1 MKSMSATNSS
11 PEQPGQSGNPGQP
24 GEFDHAGE
32 FRQSGETPPGITPAG
47 EAASS
52 AVPDASAGAAAG
64 VGADGTA
71 DGTASGAQPG
81 EARSSA
87 IMAAGTLVSRILGF
101 GKTWMLGAALG
112 LGSTVNDTFIN
123 ANNLPNLIFLL
134 VAGGVFNAVLVPQII
149 KASKAP
155 DRGADYISRLLT
167 LAVLVLLSLTL
178 LVTLLA
184 PFVIELTT
192 QGYSPQQ
199 KALAVTFAFWC
210 LPQIFFYGLYALL
223 TQVLNANGAFGPA
236 MWAPILNNIVAILG
250 LGMFIWIFGANVA
263 NPHTLDNW
271 GETQTILVAGFSTLG
286 VIAQTAILLIPVF
299 RLRLGLRPRFGWRGV
314 GLGHAARLSV
324 WTLLTAAVG
333 QLAFLYVM
341 RIATIPG
348 AERLRLQKAGDLDAA
363 ALLPGNAVLEV
374 ASQLY
379 LLPHSII
386 ALSLATVLFNRMTRA
401 SQDGNR
407 DELRNAL
414 SQGLRTMAVATVFGA
429 LALFALAGPLGMFFS
444 GGLRTDGVMLAQTLT
459 ILALS
464 TPFMSANFMMSRVF
478 YANEDARTPFYIQLV
493 LALVNVVAAF
503 FIQFLPIDQI
513 IFAIAILY
521 TGGNILSVIVSAFFL
536 RRLLG
541 HLDGPRIANSYI
553 RMGYAALGSAVAG
566 AGALWLLGNYSPVG
580 FVWTNRLTAL
590 VTIVVVGPVMLAV
603 YLLLLKLF
611 RVTELQDLLRPLLGR
626 LGRGAA
632 APAAAPGGD
641 SGGAASASGRASAPA
656 SSERPTAERATV
668 SMDTGLIP
676 RISGEFDSASF
687 RAGPAPLPERE
698 EAGNRGEA
706 KYLPEEE
713 LPGSTRGG
721 RLRDEIPLPGRRT
734 FQGKPGQNPYFRPG
748 RKRKK

>member
-1 MKSMSATNSS
+1 VPQYQHPGETMKTMSAANPSS
-11 PEQPGQSGNPGQP
+11 DQPAQP
-24 GEFDHAGE
+24 
-32 FRQSGETPPGITPAG
+32 GETPPGVTPAS

-52 AVPDASAGAAAG
+52 AV
-64 VGADGTA
+64 
-71 DGTASGAQPG
+71 QPG

-87 IMAAGTLVSRILGF
+87 IMAAGTLVSRVLGF
-101 GKTWMLGAALG
+101 GKTWMLAAALG
-112 LGSTVNDTFIN
+112 LGSTVTDTFIN

-178 LVTLLA
+178 LVTLFA
-184 PFVIELTT
+184 PAVIELTT
-192 QGYSPQQ
+192 QGYSSQQ
-199 KALAVTFAFWC
+199 KLLAVSFAFWC

-223 TQVLNANGAFGPA
+223 TQILNANGAFGPA
-236 MWAPILNNIVAILG
+236 MWAPIFNNIVAIAG
-250 LGMFIWIFGANVA
+250 LGMFIWIFGANDAA
-263 NPHTLDNW
+263 NPHSLDNW
-271 GETQTILVAGFSTLG
+271 GASQTFFVAGFSTIG
-286 VIAQTAILLIPVF
+286 VVAQTAILLIPVL
-299 RLRLGLRPRFGWRGV
+299 RLKLGLRPRFGWRGV

-348 AERLRLQKAGDLDAA
+348 TERLRLDKAGDHGAA
-363 ALLPGNAVLEV
+363 AMLPGNAVLEV

-407 DELRNAL
+407 AELREAL
-414 SQGLRTMAVATVFGA
+414 SHGLRTMAVATVFGA

-444 GGLRTDGVMLAQTLT
+444 GGRPTDGILLAQTLT

-503 FIQFLPIDQI
+503 FIQFLPFDQI
-513 IFAIAILY
+513 IFAIAVLY
-521 TGGNILSVIVSAFFL
+521 TAGNILSVVVSAVFL

-541 HLDGPRIANSYI
+541 HLDGPRIINSYI
-553 RMGYAALGSAVAG
+553 RMGYAALGSAIAG
-566 AGALWLLGNYSPVG
+566 VGALWLMGSYSPVG
-580 FVWTNRLTAL
+580 FAWSSRPAAL
-590 VTIVVVGPVMLAV
+590 ATITVVGPVMLAV

-611 RVTELQDLLRPLLGR
+611 RVTELRDLLRPLLGR
-626 LGRGAA
+626 LGRRSGGGSGAPAA
-632 APAAAPGGD
+632 APAAAATAG
-641 SGGAASASGRASAPA
+641 ASASGASAGTA
-656 SSERPTAERATV
+656 ALRRPTPERATV
-668 SMDTGLIP
+668 SSDTGLIP

-687 RAGPAPLPERE
+687 RAGPAPQPEPE
-698 EAGNRGEA
+698 DYDAA
-706 KYLPEEE
+706 TYLPEEDV
-713 LPGSTRGG
+713 PGTARGKG
-721 RLRDEIPLPGRRT
+721 LRGEIPLPGRRT
-734 FQGKPGQNPYFRPG
+734 YQGTPGQNPHFPSR
-748 RKRKK
+748 RRKKK

>member
-1 MKSMSATNSS
+1 MSAANPAS
-11 PEQPGQSGNPGQP
+11 PDPG
-24 GEFDHAGE
+24 
-32 FRQSGETPPGITPAG
+32 
-47 EAASS
+47 S
-52 AVPDASAGAAAG
+52 AESKTGSRTV
-64 VGADGTA
+64 
-71 DGTASGAQPG
+71 QQG

-87 IMAAGTLVSRILGF
+87 IMAAGTLVSRFLGF

-167 LAVLVLLSLTL
+167 LAVLVLVSLTL

-184 PFVIELTT
+184 PWVIELTT
-192 QGYSPQQ
+192 QGYSPEQ
-199 KALAVTFAFWC
+199 KSLAVSFAFWC

-236 MWAPILNNIVAILG
+236 MWAPIMNNIVAIAG
-250 LGMFIWIFGANVA
+250 LGMFIFILGANVT
-263 NPHTLDNW
+263 NPHTLDSW
-271 GETQTILVAGFSTLG
+271 GPFQTFLVAGFSTVG
-286 VIAQTAILLIPVF
+286 VVAQTAILLVPVF

-314 GLGHAARLSV
+314 GLGQAAKLSI

-348 AERLRLQKAGDLDAA
+348 AERLRLEHAGDLAA
-363 ALLPGNAVLEV
+363 AATLPGNAVLEV

-401 SQDGNR
+401 VQDGNR
-407 DELRNAL
+407 GELRDAL
-414 SQGLRTMAVATVFGA
+414 SHGLRTMAVATVFGA

-444 GGLRTDGVMLAQTLT
+444 GGKVQDGVMLAQTLT

-493 LALVNVVAAF
+493 LALVNVVSAF
-503 FIQFLPIDQI
+503 CIQFLPFDRI

-521 TGGNILSVIVSAFFL
+521 TGGNILSVIVSAHFL

-566 AGALWLLGNYSPVG
+566 AGALWLMGSYSADG
-580 FVWTNRLTAL
+580 FAWRGRIEAL
-590 VTIVVVGPVMLAV
+590 VTIVVVGPVMLVA
-603 YLLLLKLF
+603 YLFLLKLF
-611 RVTELQDLLRPLLGR
+611 HVTELRDLLQPLLGR
-626 LGRGAA
+626 LGRRSVPAGTPAGSAA
-632 APAAAPGGD
+632 GTPAGTV
-641 SGGAASASGRASAPA
+641 R
-656 SSERPTAERATV
+656 ERTTPERATV
-668 SMDTGLIP
+668 SVDTGLIP
-676 RISGEFDSASF
+676 RISGEFDAASF
-687 RAGPAPLPERE
+687 RAGPQVEEPAADHSAPRPTSPDGYLAAEEVPNTARGSFVRE
-698 EAGNRGEA
+698 
-706 KYLPEEE
+706 
-713 LPGSTRGG
+713 
-721 RLRDEIPLPGRRT
+721 EIPLPGRRT
-734 FQGKPGQNPYFRPG
+734 YQGTAGRNPYFSR
-748 RKRKK
+748 RSESRRRKKR

>member
-1 MKSMSATNSS
+1 MPQYQHPGETMKTMSAANPSS
-11 PEQPGQSGNPGQP
+11 DQPSQP
-24 GEFDHAGE
+24 
-32 FRQSGETPPGITPAG
+32 GETPPGVAPAS

-52 AVPDASAGAAAG
+52 A
-64 VGADGTA
+64 
-71 DGTASGAQPG
+71 AQPG

-87 IMAAGTLVSRILGF
+87 IMAAGTLVSRVLGF

-178 LVTLLA
+178 LVTLFA
-184 PFVIELTT
+184 PAVIELTT

-236 MWAPILNNIVAILG
+236 MWAPILNNVVAIAG
-250 LGMFIWIFGANVA
+250 LGMFIWIFGANNV
-263 NPHTLDNW
+263 NRHSLDNW
-271 GETQTILVAGFSTLG
+271 GASQTFFVAGFSTIG
-286 VIAQTAILLIPVF
+286 VLSQTAILLIPVF
-299 RLRLGLRPRFGWRGV
+299 RLKLGLRPRFGWRGV
-314 GLGHAARLSV
+314 GLGHAARLSM
-324 WTLLTAAVG
+324 WTLMTAAVG

-348 AERLRLQKAGDLDAA
+348 AERLRLQEAGDPAGDM
-363 ALLPGNAVLEV
+363 LPGNAVLEV

-407 DELRNAL
+407 GALRDAL
-414 SQGLRTMAVATVFGA
+414 SHGLRTMAVATVFGA

-444 GGLRTDGVMLAQTLT
+444 GGARTDGVMLAQTLT

-503 FIQFLPIDQI
+503 FIQFLPFDRI
-513 IFAIAILY
+513 IFAIAVLY
-521 TGGNILSVIVSAFFL
+521 TAGNVLSVIVSAVFL

-541 HLDGPRIANSYI
+541 HLDGPRIINSYI

-566 AGALWLLGNYSPVG
+566 AGALWLMGSYSPVG
-580 FVWTNRLTAL
+580 FAWSSRPAAL
-590 VTIVVVGPVMLAV
+590 VTIVVVGPVMLAA
-603 YLLLLKLF
+603 YLVLLKLF
-611 RVTELQDLLRPLLGR
+611 RVTELRDLLRPLLGR
-626 LGRGAA
+626 LGRSSGT
-632 APAAAPGGD
+632 PAAAP
-641 SGGAASASGRASAPA
+641 SAPA
-656 SSERPTAERATV
+656 GSGASAAGDGADIPSRRRPTPERATL
-668 SMDTGLIP
+668 SSDTGLIP

-687 RAGPAPLPERE
+687 RAGPAPRPEPE
-698 EAGNRGEA
+698 DYDGAT
-706 KYLPEEE
+706 YLPEEDV
-713 LPGSTRGG
+713 PGTARGNA
-721 RLRDEIPLPGRRT
+721 LRGEIPLPGRRT
-734 FQGKPGQNPYFRPG
+734 YQGTPGQNPHFPTR
-748 RKRKK
+748 RRRKK

>member
-1 MKSMSATNSS
+1 MKTMSAANPSS
-11 PEQPGQSGNPGQP
+11 EHS
-24 GEFDHAGE
+24 A
-32 FRQSGETPPGITPAG
+32 RQGETPSGVVPSG
-47 EAASS
+47 ESGPS
-52 AVPDASAGAAAG
+52 QSGAAQ
-64 VGADGTA
+64 
-71 DGTASGAQPG
+71 SG

-87 IMAAGTLVSRILGF
+87 VMAAGTLVSRILGF

-184 PFVIELTT
+184 PSVIELTT

-199 KALAVTFAFWC
+199 KSLAVAFAFWC

-236 MWAPILNNIVAILG
+236 MWAPIMNNIVAIAG
-250 LGMFIWIFGANVA
+250 LGMFIWIFGANVT
-263 NPHTLDNW
+263 NTHSLDNW
-271 GETQTILVAGFSTLG
+271 GDSQTFFVAGFSTIG
-286 VIAQTAILLIPVF
+286 VIAQTAILLVPVF
-299 RLRLGLRPRFGWRGV
+299 RLKLGLRPRFGWRGV

-348 AERLRLQKAGDLDAA
+348 TERLRLQKAGDNGGAA
-363 ALLPGNAVLEV
+363 MLPGNAVLEV

-407 DELRNAL
+407 DELRDAL
-414 SQGLRTMAVATVFGA
+414 SHGLRTMAVATVFGA

-444 GGLRTDGVMLAQTLT
+444 GGHSTDGVLLAQTLT

-503 FIQFLPIDQI
+503 FIQFLPYNQI

-521 TGGNILSVIVSAFFL
+521 TAGNILSVIVSAFFL

-566 AGALWLLGNYSPVG
+566 VGALWLLGSYSPVG
-580 FVWTNRLTAL
+580 FAWSSRPAAL
-590 VTIVVVGPVMLAV
+590 VTIVVVGPIMLTV

-611 RVTELQDLLRPLLGR
+611 RVTELRDLLRPLLGR
-626 LGRGAA
+626 LGRGGG
-632 APAAAPGGD
+632 APAAATASADAGPAGAD
-641 SGGAASASGRASAPA
+641 SAGGAAASAVR
-656 SSERPTAERATV
+656 RPRPERATISV
-668 SMDTGLIP
+668 DTGLIP
-676 RISGEFDSASF
+676 RISGEFDAASF
-687 RAGPAPLPERE
+687 RAGPAPQPEPEPAHDGRSADE
-698 EAGNRGEA
+698 PAS
-706 KYLPEEE
+706 YLPEEDV
-713 LPGSTRGG
+713 PSTARGNA
-721 RLRDEIPLPGRRT
+721 LREQIPLPGRRT
-734 FQGKPGQNPYFRPG
+734 FQGTPGQNPYFKHR
-748 RKRKK
+748 RKKKK

>member
-1 MKSMSATNSS
+1 MKTMSAANPAS
-11 PEQPGQSGNPGQP
+11 EQPAQP
-24 GEFDHAGE
+24 GEAP
-32 FRQSGETPPGITPAG
+32 SGVVPASG
-47 EAASS
+47 AAS
-52 AVPDASAGAAAG
+52 GAANSG
-64 VGADGTA
+64 
-71 DGTASGAQPG
+71 GAQPG

-184 PFVIELTT
+184 PSVIELTT

-199 KALAVTFAFWC
+199 KSLAVAFAFWC

-236 MWAPILNNIVAILG
+236 MWAPILNNVVAITG
-250 LGMFIWIFGANVA
+250 LGMFIWLFGANVA
-263 NPHTLDNW
+263 NPHSLDNW
-271 GETQTILVAGFSTLG
+271 GASQTFFVAGFSTIG
-286 VIAQTAILLIPVF
+286 VMTQTAILLIPVF
-299 RLRLGLRPRFGWRGV
+299 RLKLGLRPRFGWRGV
-314 GLGHAARLSV
+314 GLGQAAKLSV

-348 AERLRLQKAGDLDAA
+348 AERLRLEKAGDLAGAA
-363 ALLPGNAVLEV
+363 MLPGNAVLEV

-407 DELRNAL
+407 NELRDAL

-493 LALVNVVAAF
+493 LALVNVVSAF
-503 FIQFLPIDQI
+503 FIQFLPFDQI

-521 TGGNILSVIVSAFFL
+521 TGGNILSVIVSASFL

-553 RMGYAALGSAVAG
+553 RMGYAALGAAVAG
-566 AGALWLLGNYSPVG
+566 VGALWLLGSYSPVG
-580 FVWTNRLTAL
+580 FAWSSRPAAL

-611 RVTELQDLLRPLLGR
+611 RVTELRDLLRPLLGR

-632 APAAAPGGD
+632 APPATPAGRPAG
-641 SGGAASASGRASAPA
+641 ASAGTASAAGAPA
-656 SSERPTAERATV
+656 ANALTGRPTAERATV

-687 RAGPAPLPERE
+687 RAGPAPLPEPDVHPS
-698 EAGNRGEA
+698 GDVVS
-706 KYLPEEE
+706 YLPEEE
-713 LPGSTRGG
+713 VPSTARGHA
-721 RLRDEIPLPGRRT
+721 LRDEIPLPGRRT
-734 FQGKPGQNPYFRPG
+734 FQGKTGQNPYFKSG
-748 RKRKK
+748 RKKRK

>member
-1 MKSMSATNSS
+1 MSA
-11 PEQPGQSGNPGQP
+11 
-24 GEFDHAGE
+24 A
-32 FRQSGETPPGITPAG
+32 TPATPEPG
-47 EAASS
+47 S
-52 AVPDASAGAAAG
+52 AESQTDSRTV
-64 VGADGTA
+64 
-71 DGTASGAQPG
+71 QRG

-87 IMAAGTLVSRILGF
+87 IMAAGTLVSRFLGF
-101 GKTWMLGAALG
+101 GKTWMLGFALG
-112 LGSTVNDTFIN
+112 LGSTVNETFIN

-134 VAGGVFNAVLVPQII
+134 VSGGVFNAVLVPQII

-167 LAVLVLLSLTL
+167 LAVLVLVSLTL

-184 PFVIELTT
+184 PWVIELTT
-192 QGYSPQQ
+192 QGYSPEQ
-199 KALAVTFAFWC
+199 KSLAVSFAFWC

-236 MWAPILNNIVAILG
+236 MWAPILNNIVAIAG
-250 LGMFIWIFGANVA
+250 LGMFIWILGPNLT

-271 GETQTILVAGFSTLG
+271 GPTQTFLVAGFSTIG
-286 VIAQTAILLIPVF
+286 VVAQTAILLIPVF
-299 RLRLGLRPRFGWRGV
+299 RLRLRLRPRFGWRGV
-314 GLGHAARLSV
+314 GLGQAAKLSV

-348 AERLRLQKAGDLDAA
+348 AERLRLERAGDLTAA
-363 ALLPGNAVLEV
+363 ATLPGNAVLEV

-401 SQDGNR
+401 VQDGNR
-407 DELRNAL
+407 AELRDAL
-414 SQGLRTMAVATVFGA
+414 SHGLRTMAVATVFGA

-444 GGLRTDGVMLAQTLT
+444 GGKEQDGVMLAQTLT

-503 FIQFLPIDQI
+503 SIQFLPFDQI

-521 TGGNILSVIVSAFFL
+521 TGGNILSVVVSAFFL

-566 AGALWLLGNYSPVG
+566 AGGLWLMGSYSADG
-580 FVWTNRLTAL
+580 FAWSGRIEAL
-590 VTIVVVGPVMLAV
+590 VTIVVVGPVMLVA
-603 YLLLLKLF
+603 YLMLLKLF
-611 RVTELQDLLRPLLGR
+611 RVTELRDLLQPLLGR
-626 LGRGAA
+626 LGRRS
-632 APAAAPGGD
+632 APAAGPAESSAGTPAGTP
-641 SGGAASASGRASAPA
+641 AARG
-656 SSERPTAERATV
+656 RPTAERATV
-668 SMDTGLIP
+668 SVDTGLIP
-676 RISGEFDSASF
+676 RISGEFDAASF
-687 RAGPAPLPERE
+687 RAGPQVE
-698 EAGNRGEA
+698 EPVLHHDGQGPASADE
-706 KYLPEEE
+706 YLPAEEV
-713 LPGSTRGG
+713 PNTARGSIMRE
-721 RLRDEIPLPGRRT
+721 EIPLPGRRT
-734 FQGKPGQNPYFRPG
+734 FQGTAGRNPYFSRH
-748 RKRKK
+748 RRKKR

>member
-1 MKSMSATNSS
+1 MTL
-11 PEQPGQSGNPGQP
+11 QV
-24 GEFDHAGE
+24 
-32 FRQSGETPPGITPAG
+32 PAG
-47 EAASS
+47 ETIKTMSPAKTPPSESGPGPGS
-52 AVPDASAGAAAG
+52 ADSPAVHH
-64 VGADGTA
+64 
-71 DGTASGAQPG
+71 G

-87 IMAAGTLVSRILGF
+87 IMAAGTLVSRFLGF
-101 GKTWMLGAALG
+101 GKTWMLAAALG

-149 KASKAP
+149 KASKGP

-167 LAVLVLLSLTL
+167 LAVLVLLTLTL

-184 PFVIELTT
+184 PWVIELTT

-199 KALAVTFAFWC
+199 KALAVSFAFWC

-236 MWAPILNNIVAILG
+236 MWAPILNNIVAIAG
-250 LGMFIWIFGANVA
+250 LGMFIGILGVNNT

-271 GETQTILVAGFSTLG
+271 GPFQTFLVAGFATIG
-286 VIAQTAILLIPVF
+286 VISQTAILLIPVV

-314 GLGHAARLSV
+314 GLGQAARLSV
-324 WTLLTAAVG
+324 WTLATAAVG

-348 AERLRLQKAGDLDAA
+348 AERLRLERAGDPAA
-363 ALLPGNAVLEV
+363 DSLPGNAVLEV

-401 SQDGNR
+401 SQEGNR
-407 DELRNAL
+407 AALRMAL
-414 SQGLRTMAVATVFGA
+414 SHGLRTMAVATVFAA

-444 GGLRTDGVMLAQTLT
+444 GGNRQDGAMLAQTLT

-493 LALVNVVAAF
+493 LALVNVVSAF
-503 FIQFLPIDQI
+503 AIQFLPFDQI
-513 IFAIAILY
+513 IYAIAILY
-521 TGGNILSVIVSAFFL
+521 TGGNILSVVVSAYFL

-541 HLDGPRIANSYI
+541 HLDGPRVVTSYI
-553 RMGYAALGSAVAG
+553 RMGYAAVGSAA
-566 AGALWLLGNYSPVG
+566 AGALALWALGSYSADG
-580 FVWTNRLTAL
+580 FAWSSTIAAL
-590 VTIVVVGPVMLAV
+590 ATIVIVGPVMLTV
-603 YLLLLKLF
+603 YLLLLKVF
-611 RVTELQDLLRPLLGR
+611 KVRELADLVQPLLGR
-626 LGRGAA
+626 LRRGRAEAPAAGTAGAA
-632 APAAAPGGD
+632 AAAGTAAAGTP
-641 SGGAASASGRASAPA
+641 ARQAP
-656 SSERPTAERATV
+656 ERATV
-668 SMDTGLIP
+668 SVDTGLIP

-687 RAGPAPLPERE
+687 RAGPTVDDDGSGYGEPHRP
-698 EAGNRGEA
+698 AGG
-706 KYLPEEE
+706 YLPEEE
-713 LPGSTRGG
+713 DPGAVAPDG
-721 RLRDEIPLPGRRT
+721 RAHGEAPLPGRRT
-734 FQGKPGQNPYFRPG
+734 YQGPAGQNPSFPFG
-748 RKRKK
+748 RKKK

>member
-1 MKSMSATNSS
+1 MNSMSASNFPSDRS
-11 PEQPGQSGNPGQP
+11 GRPDDAAPE
-24 GEFDHAGE
+24 
-32 FRQSGETPPGITPAG
+32 
-47 EAASS
+47 
-52 AVPDASAGAAAG
+52 AVPPEPAAPDAAGSAAAG
-64 VGADGTA
+64 
-71 DGTASGAQPG
+71 AS
-81 EARSSA
+81 ETRSSA
-87 IMAAGTLVSRILGF
+87 IMAAGTLVSRFLGF
-101 GKTWMLGAALG
+101 GKTWMLGTALG

-167 LAVLVLLSLTL
+167 LAVLLLLGLTA
-178 LVTLLA
+178 LVTLAA
-184 PFVIELTT
+184 PWVIELTT

-236 MWAPILNNIVAILG
+236 MWAPILNNVVAIAG
-250 LGMFIWIFGANVA
+250 LGMFIWIFGTNEIS
-263 NPHTLDNW
+263 PHTLANW
-271 GETQTILVAGFSTLG
+271 GPTQTLFVAGFSTIG
-286 VIAQTAILLIPVF
+286 VVSQTAILMIPVI

-314 GLGHAARLSV
+314 GLGQAAKLSV

-348 AERLRLQKAGDLDAA
+348 AERLRLAEAGDPAA
-363 ALLPGNAVLEV
+363 EMLPGNAVLEV

-407 DELRNAL
+407 VELRDAL
-414 SQGLRTMAVATVFGA
+414 SHGLRTMAVATVFGA

-444 GGLRTDGVMLAQTLT
+444 GGLRQDGVMLAQTLT

-478 YANEDARTPFYIQLV
+478 YANEDARTPFYIQLL
-493 LALVNVVAAF
+493 LAIVYVAGAF
-503 FIQFLPIDQI
+503 AIQFLPVNQI
-513 IFAIAILY
+513 IYAIAVLY
-521 TGGNILSVIVSAFFL
+521 MVGNILSVVISAFFL

-553 RMGYAALGSAVAG
+553 RMGYAALGSAIAG
-566 AGALWLLGNYSPVG
+566 AGALWLMGSYSPDG
-580 FVWTNRLTAL
+580 FAWQNRITAL
-590 VTIVVVGPVMLAV
+590 ITVVVVGPVMLVV
-603 YLLLLKLF
+603 YFFLLKLF
-611 RVTELQDLLRPLLGR
+611 RVSEVQDLLRPLLGR
-626 LGRGAA
+626 LGRGGPA
-632 APAAAPGGD
+632 APPTEGGDPPSDSTPGGPS
-641 SGGAASASGRASAPA
+641 SGGQRTAP
-656 SSERPTAERATV
+656 ERATTSV
-668 SMDTGLIP
+668 DTGLIP
-676 RISGEFDSASF
+676 RISGEFDSVSF
-687 RAGPAPLPERE
+687 RAGPAPQRE
-698 EAGNRGEA
+698 AAPQQTADDGTSQSDGG
-706 KYLPEEE
+706 YLPGEEQ
-713 LPGSTRGG
+713 PSTARGG
-721 RLRDEIPLPGRRT
+721 LLREQIPLPGRRT
-734 FQGKPGQNPYFRPG
+734 FQGRAGENPYFKPRRP
-748 RKRKK
+748 RKK

>member
-1 MKSMSATNSS
+1 MPAA
-11 PEQPGQSGNPGQP
+11 Q
-24 GEFDHAGE
+24 
-32 FRQSGETPPGITPAG
+32 TPSDKPAPAG
-47 EAASS
+47 N
-52 AVPDASAGAAAG
+52 AAAK
-64 VGADGTA
+64 AT
-71 DGTASGAQPG
+71 QHG

-87 IMAAGTLVSRILGF
+87 VMAAGTLVSRFLGF

-112 LGSTVNDTFIN
+112 LGSTVTDTFIN

-149 KASKAP
+149 KASKGP

-167 LAVLVLLSLTL
+167 LAVVVLLSLTL

-184 PFVIELTT
+184 PWVIELTT

-199 KALAVTFAFWC
+199 KSLAVTFAFWC

-236 MWAPILNNIVAILG
+236 MWAPILNNIVAIAG
-250 LGMFIWIFGANVA
+250 LGMFIWILGANA
-263 NPHTLDNW
+263 ENPHTLDSW
-271 GETQTILVAGFSTLG
+271 GPFQTFLVAGFSTIG
-286 VIAQTAILLIPVF
+286 VVAQTAILLVPVF

-314 GLGHAARLSV
+314 GLGQAAKLSV
-324 WTLLTAAVG
+324 WTLATAAAG

-348 AERLRLQKAGDLDAA
+348 AERLRLERAGDEAA
-363 ALLPGNAVLEV
+363 AAVLPGNAVLEV

-407 DELRNAL
+407 AELRGAL
-414 SQGLRTMAVATVFGA
+414 SHGLRTMAVATVFGA

-444 GGLRTDGVMLAQTLT
+444 GGDKQDGVMLAQTLT

-478 YANEDARTPFYIQLV
+478 YANEDARTPFFIQLV

-503 FIQFLPIDQI
+503 FIQFLPFDQI

-521 TGGNILSVIVSAFFL
+521 TGGNILSVMVSAFFL

-541 HLDGPRIANSYI
+541 HLDGPRVANSYI

-566 AGALWLLGNYSPVG
+566 AGALWLMGSYQADG
-580 FVWTNRLTAL
+580 FAWSSRLAAL
-590 VTIVVVGPVMLAV
+590 VTIIVVGPVMLGV
-603 YLLLLKLF
+603 YFVLLKLL
-611 RVTELQDLLRPLLGR
+611 RVTELQDLLQPLLGR
-626 LGRGAA
+626 LGRRAPASGAEAGLEAGGEGAA
-632 APAAAPGGD
+632 REVPAAARP
-641 SGGAASASGRASAPA
+641 AP
-656 SSERPTAERATV
+656 ERATTSV
-668 SMDTGLIP
+668 DTGLIP
-676 RISGEFDSASF
+676 RISGEFDAASF
-687 RAGPAPLPERE
+687 RAGPDVGRGDTPGWATG
-698 EAGNRGEA
+698 GN
-706 KYLPEEE
+706 YLPEEE
-713 LPGSTRGG
+713 LPATAQGG
-721 RLRDEIPLPGRRT
+721 AGRAEIPLPGRRT
-734 FQGKPGQNPYFRPG
+734 YQGQPGHNPHFPFDR
-748 RKRKK
+748 RRKK

>member
-1 MKSMSATNSS
+1 MSATNFPSEEA
-11 PEQPGQSGNPGQP
+11 PRTGHPGPAAAPSVPARP
-24 GEFDHAGE
+24 AAG
-32 FRQSGETPPGITPAG
+32 
-47 EAASS
+47 
-52 AVPDASAGAAAG
+52 PDAGPG
-64 VGADGTA
+64 GTSSE
-71 DGTASGAQPG
+71 T
-81 EARSSA
+81 RSSA
-87 IMAAGTLVSRILGF
+87 IMAAGTLVSRFLGF

-167 LAVLVLLSLTL
+167 LAVLLLLGLTA
-178 LVTLLA
+178 LVTLAA
-184 PFVIELTT
+184 PWVIELTT

-199 KALAVTFAFWC
+199 KALAVAFAFWC

-236 MWAPILNNIVAILG
+236 MWAPIMNNVVAIAG
-250 LGMFIWIFGANVA
+250 LGMFIGIFGANVA

-271 GETQTILVAGFSTLG
+271 GSSQTLLVAGFSTIG
-286 VIAQTAILLIPVF
+286 VVAQTAILLVPVF
-299 RLRLGLRPRFGWRGV
+299 RLKLGLRPRFGWRGV
-314 GLGHAARLSV
+314 GLGQAARLSV

-348 AERLRLQKAGDLDAA
+348 AERLRLKEAGDAA
-363 ALLPGNAVLEV
+363 AEMLPGNAVLEV

-407 DELRNAL
+407 AELRDAL
-414 SQGLRTMAVATVFGA
+414 SHGLRTMAVATVFGA

-444 GGLRTDGVMLAQTLT
+444 GGLRQDGVMLAQTLT

-478 YANEDARTPFYIQLV
+478 YANEDARTPFYVQLL
-493 LALVNVVAAF
+493 LAVVYVAGAF
-503 FIQFLPIDQI
+503 AIQFLPVGQI
-513 IFAIAILY
+513 IYAIAILY
-521 TGGNILSVIVSAFFL
+521 MAGNILSVVISAYFL

-553 RMGYAALGSAVAG
+553 RMGYAALGSAMAG
-566 AGALWLLGNYSPVG
+566 AGALWLMGSYSPDG
-580 FVWTNRLTAL
+580 FAWSDRLAAL
-590 VTIVVVGPVMLAV
+590 VTVVVVGPIMLVV
-603 YLLLLKLF
+603 YLFLLRIF
-611 RVTELQDLLRPLLGR
+611 HVTELRDLLRPLLGR
-626 LGRGAA
+626 LGRGTGPSDGSGGIPPSSS
-632 APAAAPGGD
+632 PAAGGD
-641 SGGAASASGRASAPA
+641 SGT
-656 SSERPTAERATV
+656 ERPTPERATV
-668 SMDTGLIP
+668 SVDTGLIP
-676 RISGEFDSASF
+676 RISGEFDATSF
-687 RAGPAPLPERE
+687 RAGPVPERPPAPWTAE
-698 EAGNRGEA
+698 TRPGQGPGQPPGAGVGDGPEAAGE
-706 KYLPEEE
+706 YLPAED
-713 LPGSTRGG
+713 LPGTARGG
-721 RLRDEIPLPGRRT
+721 LLRDEIPLPGRRT
-734 FQGKPGQNPYFRPG
+734 FQGQPGQNPHFKPRRP
-748 RKRKK
+748 RKK